1 MRPPQLVDAPVTGVY
16 RAVVDGNPRAGRRI
30 GRADVAHAMPTMV
43 DDPAMVKRAVGV
55 AY

>member
-1 MRPPQLVDAPVTGVY
+1 MDAPLTGVY

-30 GRADVAHAMPTMV
+30 GRGDVAHAMLAAV
-43 DDPAMVKRAVGV
+43 DDPALVKRAVGV